1 MDKQLSVQDM
11 DKEYIKQ
18 RLEQCI
24 ELHNQFIGNLNSAYS
39 EFILPMP
46 EIKDTTRIITYQ
58 DFVVYGVGLEDEFAV
73 GYSWFINDW
82 ETVSQD
88 IAQHIDEQIE
98 KWASV
103 VEMD

>member
-11 DKEYIKQ
+11 DKKYIKQ

-24 ELHNQFIGNLNSAYS
+24 ELHNQFVGNLNSAYS

-58 DFVVYGVGLEDEFAV
+58 DFVVYGVGLEDEFSV
-73 GYSWFINDW
+73 GDSWFINDW
-82 ETVSQD
+82 VTVSQD
-88 IAQHIDEQIE
+88 IARHIDEQIE
-98 KWASV
+98 KWAPV